1 MTAFLCELRDML
13 ECTLRRKVF
22 CIIHLVLFL
31 LGCIAALFFTLSDG
45 YFLIVV
51 VDSVTLFCGGGFFP
65 LFFNILLSFLSLLLL
80 MFLLSLWPP
89 LCYLSFFLTLIRGII
104 LAFFIKAAFKLF
116 SLVALALLIPLIIQA
131 LLSVILIVLCS
142 CEGISRRGFKCKI
155 IKYITLLII
164 IAALSLILTVAV
176 FILIRPLVRL

>member
-1 MTAFLCELRDML
+1 ML

-22 CIIHLVLFL
+22 CIIHLALFL
-31 LGCIAALFFTLSDG
+31 LGCIVALFFSLSDG
-45 YFLIVV
+45 YFYIVV
-51 VDSVTLFCGGGFFP
+51 IESVTIFCSGGFFA

-116 SLVALALLIPLIIQA
+116 SLVALALLIPLIVQA

-142 CEGISRRGFKCKI
+142 CEGLSQRGFKCKI
-155 IKYITLLII
+155 IKYATLLII
-164 IAALSLILTVAV
+164 IVALSLILTLAV
-176 FILIRPLVRL
+176 FILVRPLVRL